1 MTTNSKKKI
10 RIMTDSVADVPAHL
24 LEKWNIGVVPTYVN
38 FEGGSYAD
46 DGKEL
51 NRELYYQRLPHMAE
65 FPTTAAP
72 SPAVAEEIL
81 NRAIEGYDHI
91 VSVNIPAKLSATI
104 NNVRLGAQG
113 IKDRVTV
120 IDGGTL
126 TMGIGF
132 QVLVAAEIAA
142 ETGDV
147 ESVVKAVE
155 SARRN
160 IKLYAIIAN
169 LEYLRRS
176 GRVNAVVAFAGSLLQ
191 VKPILDVHD
200 GEVDVAQRVRTMGKA
215 IARLKEMTEE
225 QAPLERLVVLHI
237 NNEDGA
243 KELQQSLGS
252 TVPPDTITIVAGPT
266 LGTHIGPGSLGVV
279 TLRKA
284 WRA

>member
-1 MTTNSKKKI
+1 MTTSKKKI
-10 RIMTDSVADVPAHL
+10 RIVTDSVADIPAPL
-24 LEKWNIGVVPTYVN
+24 LEKWNIPIIPTYVN
-38 FEGGSYAD
+38 FEGESYAD

-51 NRELYYQRLPHMAE
+51 SRDYFYQRLPHMAE

-72 SPAVAEEIL
+72 PPAVAEEIL
-81 NRAIEGYDHI
+81 NKAIEGYDHLVCI
-91 VSVNIPAKLSATI
+91 HVPEKLSVTI
-104 NNVRLGAQG
+104 NNVRLGGQG
-113 IKDRVTV
+113 LKDHITV
-120 IDGGTL
+120 LDSGL
-126 TMGIGF
+126 VTMGLGM
-132 QVLVAAEIAA
+132 QVLVAAETAA

-147 ESVVKAVE
+147 AAVVQAVARVKAHQ
-155 SARRN
+155 
-160 IKLYAIIAN
+160 KLYAIIAN

-200 GEVDVAQRVRTMGKA
+200 GEVEVAQRVRTMGKA
-215 IARLKEMTEE
+215 VARLKEMTEE

-243 KELQQSLGS
+243 KELIASLGS
-252 TVPPDTITIVAGPT
+252 TVPEDTIIIVAGPT

-284 WRA
+284 WRT